1 MKVIFIANN
10 RTYKSV
16 TLISAVKD
24 VDLIDIN

>member
-16 TLISAVKD
+16 ILISAVKD